1 MTTATIP
8 CTLAKGFFDT
18 ELYVHVGTSSAV
30 VDRGIL
36 TVMTE
41 PNESREGSGCVTV
54 YIVEDR
60 GAETLV
66 ELPGELAFGSQRLWI
81 DSSILQSQ
89 AAHV

>member
-1 MTTATIP
+1 MATATIP

-30 VDRGIL
+30 VDRCAL
-36 TVMTE
+36 TVSNE
-41 PNESREGSGCVTV
+41 PSGSREGTGYVTV

-60 GAETLV
+60 GSQALV

-81 DSSILQSQ
+81 DSSMLQ